1 MRMLQRLFLKML
13 HKMQNILYIMS
24 KKYILQVLTKRVQD
38 AIYEEIDDSKFC
50 IIVDVTQDESK
61 RE

>member
-1 MRMLQRLFLKML
+1 MF

-38 AIYEEIDDSKFC
+38 AIYEEIGDSKFC
-50 IIVDVTQDESK
+50 IIVDVAQDESK